1 MQYFDALSVFLFGWH
16 DTVDHGVIV
25 ARLPPEIFLRNFL
38 HGCICDLQQY
48 ACAMLTHFTTAAAND
63 SVLRTQARERTVPI
77 PETITPIPGYPRK
90 LCVFKMA
97 ASKYWQVR
105 CWIKGTTYRR
115 STRTQSLRMAQS
127 FARDFYEQLLANF
140 ANDAHDP
147 CLTQTVVLHD
157 TKTVK
162 PQRTFAAIAAQ
173 MMANERSRV
182 DRGELSAGGLQIM
195 RNRLDAHIL
204 ERWGKLPLVAID
216 YSQLL
221 SFTQFLSKTFSTTT
235 VSQYLV
241 VVRKVLTMAVSVG
254 ALDKLPEFPKIKVQ
268 TNSRGAF
275 TPSEYW
281 RIIRTARD
289 LKHTRH
295 PDTDLTLRKNYR
307 LRTPE
312 CTMPPDVA
320 WVIGFMV
327 NSFIRPS
334 DLKSLKHRHVEVVR
348 NDNTY
353 LRLTLPETKSH
364 GRPIVTLQPAVRIYQ
379 QLTKYYSERNMA
391 GADNY
396 LFLPHLRD
404 RAYAHCVLAFHF
416 NWVLARTGLKLGAH
430 GQERSLYS
438 LRHSSITFRLL
449 YGQGIDLLTLARN
462 ARTSVDM
469 INQHYASTVTAE
481 QNIGMLQSR
490 RSRQTVT
497 S

>member
-1 MQYFDALSVFLFGWH
+1 MHTVF
-16 DTVDHGVIV
+16 T
-25 ARLPPEIFLRNFL
+25 A
-38 HGCICDLQQY
+38 
-48 ACAMLTHFTTAAAND
+48 AAAND
-63 SVLRTQARERTVPI
+63 PVLRTQARERTVPI
-77 PETITPIPGYPRK
+77 PSTITPVPGYPRK
-90 LCVFKMA
+90 LSVFKIA
-97 ASKYWQVR
+97 ASKFWQVR
-105 CWIKGTTYRR
+105 CWIAGRTHRR
-115 STRTQSLRMAQS
+115 STQTQSLRMAQS
-127 FARDFYEQLLANF
+127 FARDFYEQLLAQS
-140 ANDAHDP
+140 ASLRIEP
-147 CLTQTVVLHD
+147 TTSSVVLHA
-157 TKTVK
+157 TTTVK
-162 PQRTFAAIAAQ
+162 PQHTFAAMAAQ
-173 MMANERSRV
+173 MMANEQARV
-182 DRGELSAGGLQIM
+182 ERGEFSAGSLKVL

-204 ERWGKLPLVAID
+204 PRWGKQPPSAVDHA
-216 YSQLL
+216 QLL
-221 SFTQFLSKTFSTTT
+221 AFTQFLSKTFSTTT

-241 VVRKVLTMAVSVG
+241 VVRKILTMAVAVG
-254 ALDKLPEFPKIKVQ
+254 ALEKLPEFPKIKVQ

-275 TPSEYW
+275 TPTEYW
-281 RIIRTARD
+281 RIMRTARK
-289 LKHTRH
+289 LQYTRH
-295 PDTDLTLRKNYR
+295 PDSELMLRKNYR

-334 DLKSLKHRHVEVVR
+334 DLKTLKHRHVEVVR

-379 QLTKYYSERNMA
+379 QLTKHHSAKNLA
-391 GADNY
+391 GPDNY

-416 NWVLARTGLKLGAH
+416 NWILARTGLKLGAH

-490 RSRQTVT
+490 RTRQPSPPLT

>member
-1 MQYFDALSVFLFGWH
+1 MHTVF
-16 DTVDHGVIV
+16 T
-25 ARLPPEIFLRNFL
+25 A
-38 HGCICDLQQY
+38 
-48 ACAMLTHFTTAAAND
+48 AAAND
-63 SVLRTQARERTVPI
+63 PVLRTQARERTVPI
-77 PETITPIPGYPRK
+77 PATITPVPGYPRK
-90 LCVFKMA
+90 LSVFKIA
-97 ASKYWQVR
+97 ASKFWQVR
-105 CWIKGTTYRR
+105 CWIAGRTHRR
-115 STRTQSLRMAQS
+115 STQTQSLRMAQS
-127 FARDFYEQLLANF
+127 FARDFYEQLLAQS
-140 ANDAHDP
+140 ASLRIEP
-147 CLTQTVVLHD
+147 TSSSVVSHD
-157 TKTVK
+157 TTTVK
-162 PQRTFAAIAAQ
+162 PQLTFAAMAAQ
-173 MMANERSRV
+173 MITNEQARV
-182 DRGELSAGGLQIM
+182 ERGEFSAGSLKVL

-204 ERWGKLPLVAID
+204 PRWGKQPPSAVDHA
-216 YSQLL
+216 QLL
-221 SFTQFLSKTFSTTT
+221 AFTQFLSKTFSTTT

-241 VVRKVLTMAVSVG
+241 VVRKILTMAVAVN
-254 ALDKLPEFPKIKVQ
+254 ALDKLPEFPKVRVQ

-275 TPSEYW
+275 TPTEYW
-281 RIIRTARD
+281 RIMRTARK
-289 LKHTRH
+289 LQYTRH
-295 PDTDLTLRKNYR
+295 PDSELMLRKNYR

-334 DLKSLKHRHVEVVR
+334 DLKTLKHRHVEVVR

-379 QLTKYYSERNMA
+379 QLTKHHSAKNLA
-391 GADNY
+391 GPDNY

-416 NWVLARTGLKLGAH
+416 NWILARTGLKLGAH

-490 RSRQTVT
+490 RKRQPSPPLT

>member
-1 MQYFDALSVFLFGWH
+1 MHTVF
-16 DTVDHGVIV
+16 T
-25 ARLPPEIFLRNFL
+25 A
-38 HGCICDLQQY
+38 
-48 ACAMLTHFTTAAAND
+48 AAAND
-63 SVLRTQARERTVPI
+63 PVLRTQARERTVPI
-77 PETITPIPGYPRK
+77 PATITPVPGYPRK
-90 LCVFKMA
+90 LSVFKIA
-97 ASKYWQVR
+97 ASKFWQVR
-105 CWIKGTTYRR
+105 CWIAGRTHRR
-115 STRTQSLRMAQS
+115 STQTQSLRMAQS
-127 FARDFYEQLLANF
+127 FARDFYEQLLAQS
-140 ANDAHDP
+140 ASLRIEP
-147 CLTQTVVLHD
+147 TSSSVVSHA
-157 TKTVK
+157 TTAVK
-162 PQRTFAAIAAQ
+162 PQKTFAAMASQ
-173 MMANERSRV
+173 MMANERARV
-182 DRGELSAGGLQIM
+182 ERGELSAAGLKIM

-204 ERWGKLPLVAID
+204 DRWGKLSPADID

-221 SFTQFLSKTFSTTT
+221 TFTQFLSKTFSTTT

-241 VVRKVLTMAVSVG
+241 VVRKILTMAVAVG
-254 ALDKLPEFPKIKVQ
+254 ALEKLPEFPKVRVQ

-275 TPSEYW
+275 TPTEYW
-281 RIIRTARD
+281 RIMRTARK
-289 LKHTRH
+289 LQYTRH
-295 PDTDLTLRKNYR
+295 PDSELMLRKNYR

-334 DLKSLKHRHVEVVR
+334 DLKTLKHRHVEVVR

-379 QLTKYYSERNMA
+379 QLTKHHSAKNLA
-391 GADNY
+391 GPDNY

-416 NWVLARTGLKLGAH
+416 NWILARTGLKLGAH

-490 RSRQTVT
+490 RTRQPSPPLT

>member
-1 MQYFDALSVFLFGWH
+1 MHTVF
-16 DTVDHGVIV
+16 T
-25 ARLPPEIFLRNFL
+25 A
-38 HGCICDLQQY
+38 
-48 ACAMLTHFTTAAAND
+48 AAAND
-63 SVLRTQARERTVPI
+63 PVLRTQARERTVPI
-77 PETITPIPGYPRK
+77 PATITPVPGYPRK
-90 LCVFKMA
+90 LSVFKIA
-97 ASKYWQVR
+97 ASKFWQVR
-105 CWIKGTTYRR
+105 CWIAGRTHRR
-115 STRTQSLRMAQS
+115 STQTQCLRMAQS
-127 FARDFYEQLLANF
+127 FARDFYEQLLAQS
-140 ANDAHDP
+140 ASLRIEP
-147 CLTQTVVLHD
+147 TSSSVVSHD
-157 TKTVK
+157 TTTVK
-162 PQRTFAAIAAQ
+162 PQHTFAAMAAQ
-173 MMANERSRV
+173 MMANEQARV
-182 DRGELSAGGLQIM
+182 ERGEFSAGSLKVL

-204 ERWGKLPLVAID
+204 PRWGKQPPSAVDHA
-216 YSQLL
+216 QLL
-221 SFTQFLSKTFSTTT
+221 AFTQYLSKSFSTIT

-241 VVRKVLTMAVSVG
+241 AVRKILTMAVAVN
-254 ALDKLPEFPKIKVQ
+254 ALDKLPEFPKVRVQ

-275 TPSEYW
+275 TPTEYW
-281 RIIRTARD
+281 RIMRTARK
-289 LKHTRH
+289 LQYTRH
-295 PDTDLTLRKNYR
+295 PDSELMLRKNYR

-334 DLKSLKHRHVEVVR
+334 DLKTLKHRHVEVVR

-379 QLTKYYSERNMA
+379 QLTKHHSAKNLA
-391 GADNY
+391 GPDNY

-416 NWVLARTGLKLGAH
+416 NWILARTGLKLGAH

-490 RSRQTVT
+490 RKRQP
-497 S
+497 SP